1 MRRRN
6 LQELIFDEVQVYLH
20 TVAAAEE
27 GLSGS
32 FAEKGGVEAAFE

>member
-1 MRRRN
+1 M
-6 LQELIFDEVQVYLH
+6 QELIFDEVQVYLH
-20 TVAAAEE
+20 TVAAAAAEE